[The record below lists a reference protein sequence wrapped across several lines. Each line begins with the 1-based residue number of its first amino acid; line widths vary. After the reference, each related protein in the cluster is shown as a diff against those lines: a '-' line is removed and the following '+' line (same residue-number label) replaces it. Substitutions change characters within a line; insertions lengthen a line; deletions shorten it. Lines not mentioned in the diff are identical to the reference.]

1 MYIKAPYIPKEIT
14 ITKGKVKRI
23 KSAKW
28 EEVPE
33 SYRKKKLEVNIP
45 FISNIFLYIIGITE
59 FIRKGC
65 KK

>member
-23 KSAKW
+23 KSANW
-28 EEVPE
+28 YEVPE
-33 SYRKKKLEVNIP
+33 AYRKKRLKVNIP
-45 FISNIFLYIIGITE
+45 FISNIFLYIIGTAE
-59 FIRKGC
+59 FIRKGF